1 MVTSLLAGGQRS
13 VYRGQGMEF
22 DEVREYS
29 AGDDVRM
36 IDWNVTSRMGSAF
49 TKVFREERELNLVLL
64 VDVSASV
71 VQGGAGQ
78 HEMVA
83 WIVAIL
89 ALAAE
94 HAGDSVS
101 AYLFTDR
108 LERWLP
114 ARRGRGHVLRLINDV
129 VEIAPRGRGS
139 DLGLALR
146 KVFELLHRRATCVLI
161 SDFKAA
167 GFWSQ
172 LTILRRRHEVLAIRV
187 GGPHDTGFPRTGG
200 AELQDPE
207 SGRVIYAAGTS
218 RRFRR
223 AYREYWEN
231 HFRKFRDGCRRCRV
245 ELLEIA
251 SGDDP
256 GAALAAFFRRRRA
269 GAATPH
275 RR

>member
-1 MVTSLLAGGQRS
+1 MVSSLLAGGQRS

-71 VQGGAGQ
+71 LQGAAGQ
-78 HEMVA
+78 HRMVA

-89 ALAAE
+89 ALAVE
-94 HAGDSVS
+94 QAGDSVS
-101 AYLFTDR
+101 AYLFSDR
-108 LERWLP
+108 QERWLP

-129 VEIAPRGRGS
+129 VEIAPHGRGS

-146 KVFELLHRRATCVLI
+146 TVFELLHRRATCVLI
-161 SDFKAA
+161 SDFKSA

-172 LTILRRRHEVLAIRV
+172 LTTLRRRHEVLAIRV
-187 GGPHDTGFPRTGG
+187 GGAQDGGFPRTGG
-200 AELQDPE
+200 TELQDPE
-207 SGRVIYAAGTS
+207 SGRVIYAAGAS

-223 AYREYWEN
+223 GYREYWEN
-231 HFRKFRDGCRRCRV
+231 HFRRLRDGCRRSQV

-251 SGDDP
+251 DGDDP

-269 GAATPH
+269 RRPAPH
-275 RR
+275 RA